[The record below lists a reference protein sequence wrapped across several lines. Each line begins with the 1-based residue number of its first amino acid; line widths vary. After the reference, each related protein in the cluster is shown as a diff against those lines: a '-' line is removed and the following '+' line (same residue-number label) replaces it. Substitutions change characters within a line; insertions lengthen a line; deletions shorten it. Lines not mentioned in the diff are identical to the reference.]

1 MPTNELISNLYKT
14 AAELLLSGDAKL
26 AECSAICM
34 LAVDYIDQL
43 ANNQLAQR

>member
-1 MPTNELISNLYKT
+1 MSSNELINNLYKT

-43 ANNQLAQR
+43 SHQQCSN